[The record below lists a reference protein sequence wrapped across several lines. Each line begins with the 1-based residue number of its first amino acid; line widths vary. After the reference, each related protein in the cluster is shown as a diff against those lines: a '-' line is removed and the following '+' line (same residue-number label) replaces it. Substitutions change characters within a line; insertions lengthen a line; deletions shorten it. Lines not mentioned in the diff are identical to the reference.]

1 MSSTKQRILY
11 IILVILA
18 ILAFYS
24 IFNAGNP
31 RSLFRFLVKDPS
43 WDITITVVLS
53 AGVAA
58 VALILSSGSGNKLT
72 NMLEMNADYIRQ
84 LRQKGKSD
92 DFIAE
97 DFLKTLGSKNGILH
111 GMAKRRVLRFLRQF
125 E

>member
-11 IILVILA
+11 IILVIFA

-31 RSLFRFLVKDPS
+31 KSLFRFLVKDPS
-43 WDITITVVLS
+43 WDIAITVALS

-58 VALILSSGSGNKLT
+58 TALILSSASGNKLT
-72 NMLEMNADYIRQ
+72 EMLEMNADYIRQ
-84 LRQKGKSD
+84 LRKKGKSD

-97 DFLKTLGSKNGILH
+97 DFLKTLGSKQGALH
-111 GMAKRRVLRFLRQF
+111 RMAKRRVLKFLHTF